1 MKATKD
7 APYPKTFEELLDW
20 FPSESDCMEYL
31 EWVRWGDGFKCPR
44 CECSDAWRTERGLRH
59 CQSCGHQ
66 SSPTAG
72 TVFED
77 SRKPLR
83 LWYHVIWL
91 MMSQKTGMSAKNFM
105 DTFGFGSYQT
115 TWGWLQKL
123 RSVMVRPG
131 RELLKGR
138 VELDE
143 TYVGGQKEGAR
154 GRGALGKSLV
164 LVAVEGFPKQ
174 KLGRVRFRLISA
186 PCWKEISAFVEDYIE
201 PGSTVVTDGLK
212 SYAKME
218 SFKMTHEKVIV
229 TGGGEE
235 EESRLEHV
243 HLVISLL
250 KRWLTGTHQ
259 GAATPG
265 HLQGYLDE
273 FAFRFNRRMST
284 HRGMLFY
291 RLVQQAVTA
300 RPPSIKGLYVPK
312 IPTIKTT

>member
-44 CECSDAWRTERGLRH
+44 CGCADAWRTERGLRH

-66 SSPTAG
+66 CSPTAG

-83 LWYHVIWL
+83 LWCHVIWL
-91 MMSQKTGMSAKNFM
+91 MMSQKTGMSTKNFM
-105 DTFGFGSYQT
+105 DTFSFGSYLT

-143 TYVGGQKEGAR
+143 TYISGQKEGAR
-154 GRGALGKSLV
+154 GRGAL
-164 LVAVEGFPKQ
+164 A
-174 KLGRVRFRLISA
+174 RVRQL
-186 PCWKEISAFVEDYIE
+186 D
-201 PGSTVVTDGLK
+201 
-212 SYAKME
+212 
-218 SFKMTHEKVIV
+218 SF
-229 TGGGEE
+229 
-235 EESRLEHV
+235 
-243 HLVISLL
+243 
-250 KRWLTGTHQ
+250 
-259 GAATPG
+259 
-265 HLQGYLDE
+265 
-273 FAFRFNRRMST
+273 
-284 HRGMLFY
+284 
-291 RLVQQAVTA
+291 
-300 RPPSIKGLYVPK
+300 
-312 IPTIKTT
+312 